1 VSGPSTACAECRALV
16 GGYVLGALEP
26 DEAAA
31 VRRHITE
38 CPECATEH
46 ARLASLPDLLTLVS
60 SEDSAAEHPPAALEE
75 AVLDRFA
82 REHRTDRGEG
92 DRPARRTL
100 RGRLAAPLRPLRR
113 PLPAAVAGALTAAA
127 AAAALV
133 LFVGGGGAAEE
144 GRVYAAKLS
153 GTSAEAGARAHAKL
167 TTSSSG
173 TRVYLKVRGLR
184 GNPDD
189 LYELWCVKDDGTKIS
204 AGTFRV
210 DARGEAAVNLTTAAV
225 PGQYHRM
232 AVERKPGEQVMVG
245 SIQY

>member
-1 VSGPSTACAECRALV
+1 
-16 GGYVLGALEP
+16 
-26 DEAAA
+26 
-31 VRRHITE
+31 
-38 CPECATEH
+38 
-46 ARLASLPDLLTLVS
+46 
-60 SEDSAAEHPPAALEE
+60 
-75 AVLDRFA
+75 
-82 REHRTDRGEG
+82 
-92 DRPARRTL
+92 
-100 RGRLAAPLRPLRR
+100 LRR

-133 LFVGGGGAAEE
+133 LAIGGGDSQ
-144 GRVYAAKLS
+144 GRVYGAKLA
-153 GTSAEAGARAHAKL
+153 GTSAEAGARAYAKL

-173 TRVYLKVRGLR
+173 TLVHLKVHGLR

-232 AVERKPGEQVMVG
+232 SVERKPGEQVMVG

>member
-1 VSGPSTACAECRALV
+1 VNGPSTACAECRALV
-16 GGYVLGALEP
+16 GGYVLGALEH
-26 DEAAA
+26 DEATA

-38 CPECATEH
+38 CPECASEH
-46 ARLASLPDLLTLVS
+46 ARLASLPELLTLVS
-60 SEDSAAEHPPAALEE
+60 SDDSAAEHPPAALEE

-82 REHRTDRGEG
+82 REHRAERRG
-92 DRPARRTL
+92 PAARRTL
-100 RGRLAAPLRPLRR
+100 RDRVAALLRPLRR

-133 LFVGGGGAAEE
+133 LFVGGDDPAGE
-144 GRVYAAKLS
+144 GHVYGAKLT
-153 GTSAEAGARAHAKL
+153 GTSTEAGARAYAKL

-173 TRVYLKVRGLR
+173 TRVYLKVHGLR

>member
-26 DEAAA
+26 DEAET
-31 VRRHITE
+31 VRRHITA
-38 CPECATEH
+38 CPECASEH
-46 ARLASLPDLLTLVS
+46 AHLAGLPDLLTLVTADS
-60 SEDSAAEHPPAALEE
+60 SAEHPPAALEE

-82 REHRTDRGEG
+82 REHRADRSEPG
-92 DRPARRTL
+92 RPAQRTL
-100 RGRLAAPLRPLRR
+100 RQRLAALLRPLRR

-133 LFVGGGGAAEE
+133 LFVGDDPD
-144 GRVYAAKLS
+144 GRVYGAKLS
-153 GTSAEAGARAHAKL
+153 GTSAEAGARAYAKL

-173 TRVYLKVRGLR
+173 TRVYLKVHGLR

>member
-1 VSGPSTACAECRALV
+1 MSGPSTACAECRSLV

-26 DEAAA
+26 DEAAT
-31 VRRHITE
+31 VRRHITA
-38 CPECATEH
+38 CPECAAEH
-46 ARLASLPDLLTLVS
+46 ARLADLPGLLTLVS

-82 REHRTDRGEG
+82 REHRADRP

-100 RGRLAAPLRPLRR
+100 RARLAALLRPLRR
-113 PLPAAVAGALTAAA
+113 PLPAAVAGALTAGA

-133 LFVGGGGAAEE
+133 LAIGGDDPANE
-144 GRVYAAKLS
+144 GHVYGAKLT
-153 GTSAEAGARAHAKL
+153 GTSAEADARAYAKL

-225 PGQYHRM
+225 PGQYQRM
-232 AVERKPGEQVMVG
+232 SVERKPGERVMVG